1 MYLFFLPSIAIDIKA
16 RKRVAELYK
25 LTDEITNA
33 SNEINEIYA
42 NKIYRKYRRLL
53 AVNAKLKKQLRQ
65 YHCPDC
71 KCIILSNGDA
81 QQDRKEE
88 QDYHDNDDSE
98 SSIIVAEDQEYQ
110 SKQKSSTSSLT
121 SHSIIK
127 RSRNNKNLRIICDIE
142 DTENFDGNDSRF
154 TKTTCDNN
162 YNDCHEGDDGDNVN
176 GSDTM
181 NDENNEDK
189 LFMTIDPYEFET
201 TNDDNQSEH
210 EIEEEA
216 DRDIDQNE
224 EKDDETTCLPVI
236 LQNIIRQKAKK
247 NNNAKSYLLQIPR
260 YPALCEF
267 LCDKS
272 HTSFNR
278 RPSGAQVRSLIVNHL
293 SQHLAND
300 VKMRMRL
307 CDELREIHRSYMR
320 TFMNNPHTSGTECIF
335 S

>member
-1 MYLFFLPSIAIDIKA
+1 MSDSAIDIKA
-16 RKRVAELYK
+16 RKRVAELYN
-25 LTDEITNA
+25 LTGEITNA

-53 AVNAKLKKQLRQ
+53 AVNAKLKKQLSQ
-65 YHCPDC
+65 CHCPGC
-71 KCIILSNGDA
+71 KCVILSNGDV

-88 QDYHDNDDSE
+88 QEYHDHDDSE

-127 RSRNNKNLRIICDIE
+127 RSRNNKNPRIICDIE

-162 YNDCHEGDDGDNVN
+162 YNDCHEDDDDDNAN

-210 EIEEEA
+210 EIIEE
-216 DRDIDQNE
+216 
-224 EKDDETTCLPVI
+224 
-236 LQNIIRQKAKK
+236 
-247 NNNAKSYLLQIPR
+247 
-260 YPALCEF
+260 
-267 LCDKS
+267 
-272 HTSFNR
+272 
-278 RPSGAQVRSLIVNHL
+278 
-293 SQHLAND
+293 
-300 VKMRMRL
+300 
-307 CDELREIHRSYMR
+307 
-320 TFMNNPHTSGTECIF
+320 
-335 S
+335 

>member
-1 MYLFFLPSIAIDIKA
+1 MQ
-16 RKRVAELYK
+16 KRL
-25 LTDEITNA
+25 I
-33 SNEINEIYA
+33 
-42 NKIYRKYRRLL
+42 
-53 AVNAKLKKQLRQ
+53 AVNAKLKKQLSQ
-65 YHCPDC
+65 HHCRGC
-71 KCIILSNGDA
+71 KCAILSNGDV

-98 SSIIVAEDQEYQ
+98 SSIIVADYQ
-110 SKQKSSTSSLT
+110 DYQLKQKPSTSSLT

-127 RSRNNKNLRIICDIE
+127 RCRNKKIPRIICDIE
-142 DTENFDGNDSRF
+142 DTDNFDGNNNRF

-162 YNDCHEGDDGDNVN
+162 YNDCHEDDDGKNINNGDNAN
-176 GSDTM
+176 NSDTM
-181 NDENNEDK
+181 NDENNKDK
-189 LFMTIDPYEFET
+189 LFMVIDPYEFET

-210 EIEEEA
+210 EIKDEV
-216 DRDIDQNE
+216 DRDIDQKE
-224 EKDDETTCLPVI
+224 EKDDETTRLPVI
-236 LQNIIRQKAKK
+236 LQAIIRQKAKK

-278 RPSGAQVRSLIVNHL
+278 RPSGAQVRSLMVNHL

-300 VKMRMRL
+300 AKMRMRL

-320 TFMNNPHTSGTECIF
+320 TFMNNPHTSGAEYIF
-335 S
+335 P